1 MGEKHCLTSRVV
13 WSEGCQEYQRQTYST
28 VQYSTVQS
36 SIVHYSTE
44 TNLPCPALSL
54 LLGVTRVEAGTV
66 RGTGATREQRPA
78 LVTPQPSRLDLLWP
92 LRGHLLWS
100 TCGHQLG
107 PSCSDQLRSSC
118 SDQLRLCLYV
128 VVSDAVTEVVST
140 EAGGDGV
147 LLLRLR
153 LALGLG
159 LDGAVQATQQDAG
172 GETFSDH

>member
-1 MGEKHCLTSRVV
+1 MVGEKHCLTSRVV

-28 VQYSTVQS
+28 VQYSTVQ
-36 SIVHYSTE
+36 YCTE

-54 LLGVTRVEAGTV
+54 LLGVVRVEADTV
-66 RGTGATREQRPA
+66 LGTGATREQRPA

-92 LRGHLLWS
+92 LRGH
-100 TCGHQLG
+100 QLG
-107 PSCSDQLRSSC
+107 PSCRDQLRQSC
-118 SDQLRLCLYV
+118 SDQLRLCLYI
-128 VVSDAVTEVVST
+128 VVSDAVTEVVSAET
-140 EAGGDGV
+140 GGDGV

-159 LDGAVQATQQDAG
+159 LDGAVNAAQQDTG